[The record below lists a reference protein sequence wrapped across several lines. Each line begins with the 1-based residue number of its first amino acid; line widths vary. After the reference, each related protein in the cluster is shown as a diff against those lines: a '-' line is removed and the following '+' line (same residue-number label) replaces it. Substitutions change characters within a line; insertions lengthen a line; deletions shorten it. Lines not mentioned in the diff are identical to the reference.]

1 MSTAQAVKPL
11 VDRGFMLP
19 ERQQR
24 DALLAL
30 LRAEYWEMPG
40 LALTRAQVER
50 LWQLN
55 RDLSTALLSQLECE
69 GFLHRT
75 AKDTYVRSRP

>member
-1 MSTAQAVKPL
+1 MTTAQT
-11 VDRGFMLP
+11 VDLLDGGFMQP
-19 ERQQR
+19 DRNRR

-40 LALTRAQVER
+40 LSLTREQAER

-55 RDLSTALLSQLECE
+55 RDLATALLNQLVCE

-75 AKDTYVRSRP
+75 AKQTYVRARP